1 MMPLFIIDIMRMERV
16 TQWSTQLLFV
26 GHWVIR
32 GIYIASSNHLD
43 AVALGWV
50 ESVVVRSRAPG

>member
-1 MMPLFIIDIMRMERV
+1 
-16 TQWSTQLLFV
+16 V

-32 GIYIASSNHLD
+32 GIYIASSSHLD